1 MLLRILFISSFLKAF
16 TGYAQ
21 DPVVIEGYAQGTT
34 FTVVYY
40 DSLEINYE
48 EQVLSLLRNFDQS
61 VSTYVDTSIISKVNH
76 NEAVMLDSTFIH
88 CFEQAH
94 EIWKITDGMFDPTVY
109 PLVEAYG
116 FNQIESNDPEN
127 IDVDSL
133 LEFVG
138 FEKIRIREG
147 QIVKNDL
154 RVQLDF
160 NAFAQGYSVD
170 LICQF
175 LESKGIQNY
184 LVEVGGELRLKGS
197 SMNGRKW
204 TISIEKPGNADT
216 EQRPTLEQMELTDKA
231 VASSGNYKK
240 FYEHDG
246 KKYVHEI
253 DPKTG
258 LAYPSNLL
266 SVTVFADDCLTAD
279 AIATALMVMG
289 YDRSIQFLKEHKEF
303 RAILFYNDDEGMIKT
318 AEINKGP

>member
-1 MLLRILFISSFLKAF
+1 
-16 TGYAQ
+16 
-21 DPVVIEGYAQGTT
+21 
-34 FTVVYY
+34 
-40 DSLEINYE
+40 
-48 EQVLSLLRNFDQS
+48 
-61 VSTYVDTSIISKVNH
+61 
-76 NEAVMLDSTFIH
+76 
-88 CFEQAH
+88 
-94 EIWKITDGMFDPTVY
+94 
-109 PLVEAYG
+109 
-116 FNQIESNDPEN
+116 
-127 IDVDSL
+127 
-133 LEFVG
+133 
-138 FEKIRIREG
+138 
-147 QIVKNDL
+147 
-154 RVQLDF
+154 
-160 NAFAQGYSVD
+160 
-170 LICQF
+170 
-175 LESKGIQNY
+175 
-184 LVEVGGELRLKGS
+184 
-197 SMNGRKW
+197 MNGRKW